1 MRRDP
6 PTHPWLSYWMSFPM
20 SPMSLWQRPS
30 TRLIRTLLVI
40 GVLALGALVV
50 TPHAAFAGS
59 ASAAASQPFTI
70 TSPNFTDGSRL
81 ATRFAFNQLGCPGR
95 NIAPVLNWQGV
106 PKGTEGFAFAL
117 NDYDAPVAGGFHH
130 WIVYNIPARARTL
143 SGSSPFSQGMN
154 SYGFTG
160 YGGPCPPATGQIHHY
175 VFTLYALTTSHISG
189 KGLTYDQLMAAINN
203 HVAGATVIIGTFSIG

>member
-6 PTHPWLSYWMSFPM
+6 WTHPWM
-20 SPMSLWQRPS
+20 SPWTALISLWRRPP
-30 TRLIRTLLVI
+30 TRLIRMLLVI

-50 TPHAAFAGS
+50 APHAALAGS
-59 ASAAASQPFTI
+59 ASAAASRPFTL
-70 TSPNFTDGSRL
+70 TSPNFSDGSRL

-106 PKGTEGFAFAL
+106 PKGTESFAFAL

-130 WIVYNIPARARTL
+130 WIVYNIPEDVRMLT
-143 SGSSPFSQGMN
+143 GSSPFSQGMN
-154 SYGFTG
+154 SFGFIG

-175 VFTLYALTTSHISG
+175 VFTLYALTIGHISG
-189 KGLTYDQLMAAINN
+189 KGLTYDQLIATINN